1 MKYIRLF
8 LRYSILMLCLA
19 NTAVSQSLIFSNDTA
34 ILISCENIPLT
45 IDSHWIYNTT
55 DHDIGLRWERV
66 QYQIPEE
73 SYYLMIFNGTQ
84 YYEFSYQGWE
94 HVYAHDSTN
103 IIFQFWHTDINP
115 GDSVIIRIKVYDEA
129 DSLNTAHFQTM
140 IQYCPLET
148 SNADPTS
155 ESHLS
160 VYPNPME
167 DEATVLLPASQKPS
181 ILVIYS
187 LTGQVVRQIPVTNT
201 ESSISRDGLPNG
213 MYFLAVIE
221 DGRVFY
227 MTKLVI
233 AG

>member
-1 MKYIRLF
+1 
-8 LRYSILMLCLA
+8 
-19 NTAVSQSLIFSNDTA
+19 
-34 ILISCENIPLT
+34 
-45 IDSHWIYNTT
+45 
-55 DHDIGLRWERV
+55 
-66 QYQIPEE
+66 
-73 SYYLMIFNGTQ
+73 
-84 YYEFSYQGWE
+84 
-94 HVYAHDSTN
+94 
-103 IIFQFWHTDINP
+103 
-115 GDSVIIRIKVYDEA
+115 
-129 DSLNTAHFQTM
+129 M

-148 SNADPTS
+148 SNVDPTS

-181 ILVIYS
+181 ILVMYS